1 MTLFWLFFSFLF
13 NKFRGDWAKAK
24 SIFDDMGDLR
34 DLVSW
39 TTMVSCFA
47 NNEMGILSHCHVSS
61 NGLCPNEYCFSAVIR
76 ACSKLENVPI
86 GKMIFGFVLKSGYFE
101 SDVCVGC
108 VLIYMFVKGGGD
120 VDLAC
125 KVFEKM
131 P

>member
-1 MTLFWLFFSFLF
+1 M
-13 NKFRGDWAKAK
+13 
-24 SIFDDMGDLR
+24 
-34 DLVSW
+34 
-39 TTMVSCFA
+39 
-47 NNEMGILSHCHVSS
+47 
-61 NGLCPNEYCFSAVIR
+61 IR